1 MKVKGWLACSFLCSS
16 FATFTCTS
24 AGRIEADKLEV
35 KGWLAGPGT
44 IVLHG
49 LRVSELDAMG
59 GQQLMWLPR
68 VVIQGTLLRALLLQG
83 VL

>member
-1 MKVKGWLACSFLCSS
+1 
-16 FATFTCTS
+16 
-24 AGRIEADKLEV
+24 V